1 MSNAISQRV
10 ADFLK
15 EYEPFSFLPYEDLI
29 SIANTIRVINLEKNK
44 SLFQIND
51 KLHDSFYLVAS
62 GIIHLTVISD
72 AEETLL
78 NKCYAGDI
86 FV

>member
-15 EYEPFSFLPYEDLI
+15 EYEPFNYLPYEDLI
-29 SIANTIRVINLEKNK
+29 RL
-44 SLFQIND
+44 
-51 KLHDSFYLVAS
+51 
-62 GIIHLTVISD
+62 LTP
-72 AEETLL
+72 
-78 NKCYAGDI
+78 